1 MSPSTLRVHLNQVQ
15 GQRVTPGRSP
25 SGVCCSSESDITT
38 VPMQGAEEGQR
49 RGPQSPLH
57 PLQMPLVTCPLSHG
71 DAERLDT
78 AILDESPHSQGSL
91 GRIAATQFSE
101 GVCNIQSVQRLG
113 KQAVGGIRPCTSQVF
128 TCHAFPASAEEP
140 RGLLLHSGVP

>member
-1 MSPSTLRVHLNQVQ
+1 MSAAPRKAT
-15 GQRVTPGRSP
+15 SP
-25 SGVCCSSESDITT
+25 LCPCRGL
-38 VPMQGAEEGQR
+38 R

-71 DAERLDT
+71 DAERLDA